1 MIFVNF
7 GVDAKKNEDH
17 YGVDLGIILGLGIIS
32 GTIQCSPSRVWNAST
47 AALLVVFQNLNMK
60 CLHTKK
66 KKNIYQRKEISLFA
80 NTCIDDMMARENAL

>member
-7 GVDAKKNEDH
+7 GVDAKNEDH

-66 KKNIYQRKEISLFA
+66 KKYIF
-80 NTCIDDMMARENAL
+80 TREKKFHCLQIPALIT